1 MKSIANQY
9 RDLKE
14 GKMSQANFMRNL
26 RMSMPQVT
34 NTMSFGDAVKIL
46 KNKGIITEN
55 MVKANYE
62 DPITLAKAV
71 ADAHPELQRFA
82 LEDRKMF
89 QRAAFKYA
97 AELMKSAD
105 LSDRVQMNLINGY
118 ADEDWPSDFISALGS
133 ALESSAVSENNDPEV
148 KTNNEDAEFDAMLKQ
163 LEDEMGGEEAVKGQY
178 DLEEGP
184 EEEVEKAIQAKKIDP
199 AVVKTAA
206 EKAIRGDSTDLALLM
221 VNAGNLNEAKEKTN
235 PNKVHP
241 QEYTMGIR
249 YELKGAKGD
258 IVKAERAVLKNLT
271 KEPFYYT
278 ALKLSGKD
286 IYKEAPS
293 VKAEVPK
300 KKSKKKEAE
309 LVDTINAMQKVK
321 MPKADGKKKIKENLE
336 EVDPKTPAINTPDEK
351 NIEKLLPTYT
361 TLINALKRENTIAE
375 LDGLFE
381 IFLNATTL
389 KAISKSAIIGA
400 LRSVLDRTQGST
412 FTSKLANK
420 PAAPVTPIT
429 PSSTVSSKIFGGPNT
444 GGPSR
449 GIKEVDT
456 PQDDRVEAEL
466 ASALSQ
472 QPTLKRI
479 LQKVDLPQEVNG
491 TIKALLDRTNLKN
504 IPDAIILAALRKV
517 LNDTPGSSF
526 TAQYAINKN
535 IGKPLPDLKEKLTSI
550 VREMLAEKEEA
561 PSKKKAAE
569 EITAKAV
576 DYIDDYNEGEKTYK
590 KSQLE
595 NVFDS
600 YEDKV
605 GHRFDDSVF
614 EDVIDMLKVKG
625 YTMTMK
631 EIFDGRDNLTNISD
645 DTK

>member
-1 MKSIANQY
+1 
-9 RDLKE
+9 
-14 GKMSQANFMRNL
+14 
-26 RMSMPQVT
+26 
-34 NTMSFGDAVKIL
+34 
-46 KNKGIITEN
+46 
-55 MVKANYE
+55 
-62 DPITLAKAV
+62 
-71 ADAHPELQRFA
+71 
-82 LEDRKMF
+82 
-89 QRAAFKYA
+89 
-97 AELMKSAD
+97 
-105 LSDRVQMNLINGY
+105 
-118 ADEDWPSDFISALGS
+118 
-133 ALESSAVSENNDPEV
+133 
-148 KTNNEDAEFDAMLKQ
+148 
-163 LEDEMGGEEAVKGQY
+163 
-178 DLEEGP
+178 
-184 EEEVEKAIQAKKIDP
+184 
-199 AVVKTAA
+199 
-206 EKAIRGDSTDLALLM
+206 
-221 VNAGNLNEAKEKTN
+221 
-235 PNKVHP
+235 
-241 QEYTMGIR
+241 MGIK
-249 YELKGAKGD
+249 YELKCFKGD
-258 IVKAERAVLKNLT
+258 VVKAERAVLKNLT

-293 VKAEVPK
+293 VKAEAPK

-309 LVDTINAMQKVK
+309 LVDNINAMQKVK
-321 MPKADGKKKIKENLE
+321 MPKVDEKKKIKENLE
-336 EVDPKTPAINTPDEK
+336 EVDSKTPAINTPDEK

-400 LRSVLDRTQGST
+400 LRSVLDRTQGPT
-412 FTSKLANK
+412 FTSKSAIQS
-420 PAAPVTPIT
+420 AAPVTPNT
-429 PSSTVSSKIFGGPNT
+429 ASSTVSSKIFGGPNT

-449 GIKEVDT
+449 GIKEADT
-456 PQDDRVEAEL
+456 PQDDKVEAEL

-614 EDVIDMLKVKG
+614 ENVIDMLKAKG
-625 YTMTMK
+625 YTMAMK
-631 EIFDGRDNLTNISD
+631 EMFDGRDNLTDISD

>member
-1 MKSIANQY
+1 
-9 RDLKE
+9 
-14 GKMSQANFMRNL
+14 MSQANFMRNL

-34 NTMSFGDAVKIL
+34 NTMSFGDAVKVL

-55 MVKANYE
+55 MAKANYE

-163 LEDEMGGEEAVKGQY
+163 LEDEMAGEEAVNAQY
-178 DLEEGP
+178 DE
-184 EEEVEKAIQAKKIDP
+184 
-199 AVVKTAA
+199 T
-206 EKAIRGDSTDLALLM
+206 
-221 VNAGNLNEAKEKTN
+221 LNEAKETIN

-241 QEYTMGIR
+241 QEYTIGIR

-258 IVKAERAVLKNLT
+258 IVKAERAVLKNLA

-278 ALKLSGKD
+278 ALKLAGKD

-293 VKAEVPK
+293 VKAEAPK

-321 MPKADGKKKIKENLE
+321 MPKADEKKKIKENLE
-336 EVDPKTPAINTPDEK
+336 EVDSKTPAVNTPDEK

-381 IFLNATTL
+381 IFLNATTF

-400 LRSVLDRTQGST
+400 LRSVLDRTQGPT
-412 FTSKLANK
+412 FTSKLATK
-420 PAAPVTPIT
+420 LAAPVTPIT

-444 GGPSR
+444 GGMAR
-449 GIKEVDT
+449 GIKEADV

-517 LNDTPGSSF
+517 LNDQPGPSF

-561 PSKKKAAE
+561 PSKKTAAS
-569 EITAKAV
+569 EITTKMCTF
-576 DYIDDYNEGEKTYK
+576 IEDYNEGKKTYK

-605 GHRFDDSVF
+605 GHHFDDSVF
-614 EDVIDMLKVKG
+614 EDVIDMLKAKG

-631 EIFDGRDNLTNISD
+631 EMYDGRDNLTDISD
-645 DTK
+645 DTKD

>member
-9 RDLKE
+9 KDLKE

-34 NTMSFGDAVKIL
+34 NTMSFGDAVKVL

-55 MVKANYE
+55 MAKANYE

-163 LEDEMGGEEAVKGQY
+163 LEDEMAGEEAVNAQY
-178 DLEEGP
+178 DE
-184 EEEVEKAIQAKKIDP
+184 
-199 AVVKTAA
+199 T
-206 EKAIRGDSTDLALLM
+206 
-221 VNAGNLNEAKEKTN
+221 LNEAKETIN

-241 QEYTMGIR
+241 QEYTIGIR

-258 IVKAERAVLKNLT
+258 IVKAERAVLKNLA

-278 ALKLSGKD
+278 ALKLAGKD

-293 VKAEVPK
+293 VKAEAPK

-321 MPKADGKKKIKENLE
+321 MPKADEKKKIKENLE
-336 EVDPKTPAINTPDEK
+336 EVDSKTPAVNTPDEK

-381 IFLNATTL
+381 IFLNATTF

-400 LRSVLDRTQGST
+400 LRSVLDRTQGPT
-412 FTSKLANK
+412 FTSKLATK
-420 PAAPVTPIT
+420 LAAPVTPIT

-444 GGPSR
+444 GGMAR
-449 GIKEVDT
+449 GIKEADV

-517 LNDTPGSSF
+517 LNDQPGPSF

-561 PSKKKAAE
+561 PSKKTAAS
-569 EITAKAV
+569 EITAKMCTF
-576 DYIDDYNEGEKTYK
+576 IEDYNEGEKTYK

-595 NVFDS
+595 DVFDS

-614 EDVIDMLKVKG
+614 EDVIDMLKAKG
-625 YTMTMK
+625 YTMAMK
-631 EIFDGRDNLTNISD
+631 EMFDGRDNLDAENEVN
-645 DTK
+645 